1 MIPTDPGTSAL
12 LLTACVIGITH
23 TLMGPD
29 HYLPFVALGK
39 ARQWSLRKTLA
50 VTLFCG
56 AGHVAGSVLLGFI
69 GLAAGWSLAGLEAIE
84 SIRGEIA
91 AWLLT
96 ILGLLYIVWALRK
109 LGRSTPHE
117 HWHGHA
123 DGNVHCHEHVHE
135 GSHAHPHTAGE
146 GARKVTTAW
155 SLFIIFVLGPCEAFI
170 PLLLFP
176 AFQQNGQLAISTTV
190 VFAVS
195 TIFTMLASVFFLMKG
210 IQVITLKPVAKYGHL
225 LAGLTIF
232 ACGAAIHLG
241 L

>member
-1 MIPTDPGTSAL
+1 MIPTDTGSTAL

-39 ARQWSLRKTLA
+39 ARSWSMRRVMM
-50 VTLFCG
+50 VTCLCG
-56 AGHVAGSVLLGFI
+56 IGHVAGSIVLGAI
-69 GLAAGWSLAGLEAIE
+69 GLAAGWSLAGLEAVE
-84 SIRGEIA
+84 SVRGDLA

-96 ILGLLYIVWALRK
+96 VLGLLYLIWAVRNLS
-109 LGRSTPHE
+109 RSKPHS

-123 DGNVHCHEHVHE
+123 DGEVHCHEHTHH
-135 GSHAHPHTAGE
+135 GAHAHPHSDGQ
-146 GARKVTTAW
+146 GLRRSTTAW
-155 SLFIIFVLGPCEAFI
+155 SLFIIFVFGPCEAFI

-176 AFQQNGQLAISTTV
+176 AFQHDGNLAVLTSI

-195 TIFTMLASVFFLMKG
+195 TVGTMMGTVFLLSKG
-210 IQVITLKPVAKYGHL
+210 IQFVALRPLARYGHV
-225 LAGLTIF
+225 LAGLVILG
-232 ACGAAIHLG
+232 CGTAIHLG